1 MSGVLIKKEDGT
13 LEIFDAEKLRQSLLR
28 ANTSIISADS
38 IVKKIEENLKPETS
52 TNEIYREAFN
62 VLKQT
67 EKASALRYSIR
78 RSLIELGPSGFPFEK
93 FIEKVFQK
101 KGYKTMVGVTLDGN
115 CVEHEIDVIAL
126 SPKNELF
133 LTEVKFHNELY
144 LKSDTKVTLYI
155 KARFD
160 DLKDIEFNL
169 FGQKL
174 KPTRML
180 LVTNTKF
187 TDNAAKYAECAGL
200 DLISWDY
207 PQKGNL
213 HSLVYET
220 DTYPIS
226 ILESLS
232 GGEKN
237 NLISEGIITCDDLM
251 ASKQLQ
257 QFSPEIVS
265 EITAEVESINA
276 K

>member
-1 MSGVLIKKEDGT
+1 MTEILIKKEGGE
-13 LEIFDAEKLRQSLLR
+13 LEAFDSEKLRQSLLR
-28 ANTSIISADS
+28 SNTSIISADN
-38 IVKKIEENLKPETS
+38 IVKEIEENLKPET
-52 TNEIYREAFN
+52 TTHEIYHKAFDL
-62 VLKQT
+62 LKKN
-67 EKASALRYSIR
+67 ERMGALRYSIR
-78 RSLIELGPSGFPFEK
+78 RSIFGLGPNGFPFEK

-101 KGYKTMVGVTLDGN
+101 MGYQTKVGITLNGN
-115 CVEHEIDVIAL
+115 CVSHEIDVVAL
-126 SPKNELF
+126 SPKDELL
-133 LTEVKFHNELY
+133 LTEIKFHNELF

-160 DLKDIEFNL
+160 DLKDIEFDL
-169 FGQKL
+169 FSKKL
-174 KPTRML
+174 KPKRML

-187 TDNAAKYAECAGL
+187 TDNAVKYAECAGL
-200 DLISWDY
+200 NLISWDY

-232 GGEKN
+232 SGEKTH
-237 NLISEGIITCDDLM
+237 LISEGIITCDDLM
-251 ASKQLQ
+251 ASKQLH

-265 EITAEVESINA
+265 EITAEVASINA

>member
-1 MSGVLIKKEDGT
+1 MSEILIKKEDGE
-13 LEIFDAEKLRQSLLR
+13 LEVFDAEKLRQSLLR
-28 ANTSIISADS
+28 SNTSIILADS

-52 TNEIYREAFN
+52 THEIYREAFEI
-62 VLKQT
+62 LKQT

-78 RSLIELGPSGFPFEK
+78 RSLIGLGPSGFPFEK

-101 KGYKTMVGVTLDGN
+101 KGYQTEVGVTLDGH
-115 CVEHEIDVIAL
+115 CVSHEIDVMAL
-126 SPKNELF
+126 SPQNELF

-160 DLKDIEFNL
+160 DLKNVEFDF
-169 FGQKL
+169 FGKKL

-187 TDNAAKYAECAGL
+187 TDGAVKYAKCSGL

-220 DTYPIS
+220 DTYPIT

-232 GGEKN
+232 SGEKT
-237 NLISEGIITCDDLM
+237 NLISEGIITCDDLIV
-251 ASKQLQ
+251 SKQLQ

-265 EITAEVESINA
+265 EITTEVESINA

>member
-28 ANTSIISADS
+28 ANTSIISADG
-38 IVKKIEENLKPETS
+38 IVKKIEENLKPKTS

-62 VLKQT
+62 ILKQT

-101 KGYKTMVGVTLDGN
+101 KGYQTMVGVTLDGN

-187 TDNAAKYAECAGL
+187 TDTAAKYAECAGL

-207 PQKGNL
+207 PKKGNL

-232 GGEKN
+232 SGEKN

>member
-1 MSGVLIKKEDGT
+1 MAGVLIKKEDGA
-13 LEIFDAEKLRQSLLR
+13 LEAFDAEKLRQSLLR
-28 ANTSIISADS
+28 SSTSIISADS
-38 IVKKIEENLKPETS
+38 IVKEIEENLKPETS
-52 TNEIYREAFN
+52 THEIYREAFGL
-62 VLKQT
+62 LKQT
-67 EKASALRYSIR
+67 EKASAMRYSIR
-78 RSLIELGPSGFPFEK
+78 RSLIGLGPSGFPFEK

-101 KGYKTMVGVTLDGN
+101 KGYQTKVGVTLDGN
-115 CVEHEIDVIAL
+115 CVEHEIDVVAL

-160 DLKDIEFNL
+160 DLKDLEFNL

-187 TDNAAKYAECAGL
+187 TDNAVKYAECAGL

-232 GGEKN
+232 SGEKIH
-237 NLISEGIITCDDLM
+237 LISEGIITCDDLM
-251 ASKQLQ
+251 ASKQLH

-265 EITAEVESINA
+265 EITDEINSINT

>member
-1 MSGVLIKKEDGT
+1 MAEVLVKKENGE

-28 ANTSIISADS
+28 SNTSIISADS
-38 IVKKIEENLKPETS
+38 IVKKIEENLKPET
-52 TNEIYREAFN
+52 TTHEIYREAFEL
-62 VLKQT
+62 LKQT

-78 RSLIELGPSGFPFEK
+78 RSLIGLGPSGFPFEK

-101 KGYKTMVGVTLDGN
+101 KGYRTEINITLDGH
-115 CVEHEIDVIAL
+115 CVSHEIDVITL

-144 LKSDTKVTLYI
+144 LKSDTKVALYI

-160 DLKDIEFNL
+160 DLKNIKFNL
-169 FGQKL
+169 FGKKL
-174 KPTRML
+174 KPARML

-187 TDNAAKYAECAGL
+187 TDNAVKYAECAGL

-207 PQKGNL
+207 PLKGNL

-232 GGEKN
+232 SGEKTH
-237 NLISEGIITCDDLM
+237 LISEGIITCDDLIS
-251 ASKQLQ
+251 SKQLQ
-257 QFSPEIVS
+257 QFSPEIIS
-265 EITAEVESINA
+265 EIMAEIESINA

>member
-1 MSGVLIKKEDGT
+1 MSEILIKKEDGK
-13 LEIFDAEKLRQSLLR
+13 LEAFDAAKLRQSLMR
-28 ANTSIISADS
+28 SNTSIISADS
-38 IVKKIEENLKPETS
+38 IVKEIEESLQPETS
-52 TNEIYREAFN
+52 THEIYRHAFN
-62 VLKQT
+62 LLKKS

-78 RSLIELGPSGFPFEK
+78 RSLIGLGPSGFPFEK
-93 FIEKVFQK
+93 FIEKVFRK
-101 KGYKTMVGVTLDGN
+101 KGYQTKVGVTLQGH
-115 CVEHEIDVIAL
+115 CVEHEIDVVAV

-160 DLKDIEFNL
+160 DLKEIEFDF
-169 FGQKL
+169 FGKRL

-187 TDNAAKYAECAGL
+187 TNNAIKYAECVGL

-220 DTYPIS
+220 DTYPIT
-226 ILESLS
+226 ILESLT
-232 GGEKN
+232 GGEKMRF
-237 NLISEGIITCDDLM
+237 ISEGIITCDDLIY
-251 ASKQLQ
+251 SKQIEH
-257 QFSPEIVS
+257 FSGHKFAQIK
-265 EITAEVESINA
+265 AEVESINT

>member
-1 MSGVLIKKEDGT
+1 MADVLVEKENGE
-13 LEIFDAEKLRQSLLR
+13 LEVFNAEKLRQSLLR
-28 ANTSIISADS
+28 SNTSIISADS
-38 IVKKIEENLKPETS
+38 IVKKIEEKLTPEIS
-52 TNEIYREAFN
+52 THEIYREAFEL
-62 VLKQT
+62 LKRT

-78 RSLIELGPSGFPFEK
+78 RSLIGLGPSGFPFEK
-93 FIEKVFQK
+93 FMKKVFEK
-101 KGYKTMVGVTLDGN
+101 KGYQAETGVTLDGK
-115 CVEHEIDVIAL
+115 CVEHEIDVVAL

-160 DLKDIEFNL
+160 DLKDLEFNL

-174 KPTRML
+174 KPSRML

-187 TDNAAKYAECAGL
+187 TDNAVKYAECAGL

-213 HSLVYET
+213 HSLAYET
-220 DTYPIS
+220 DTYPIT

-232 GGEKN
+232 HTEKIH
-237 NLISEGIITCDDLM
+237 LISEGIITCDDLIS
-251 ASKQLQ
+251 SKQLH

-265 EITAEVESINA
+265 EITAEVQMINA

>member
-1 MSGVLIKKEDGT
+1 MAGILIKKEDGA
-13 LEIFDAEKLRQSLLR
+13 LEAFDAEKLRQSLLR
-28 ANTSIISADS
+28 SNTSIISADS
-38 IVKKIEENLKPETS
+38 IVKKIEEKLTPEIS
-52 TNEIYREAFN
+52 THEIYREAFEL
-62 VLKQT
+62 LKRT

-78 RSLIELGPSGFPFEK
+78 RSLIGLGPSGFPFEK

-115 CVEHEIDVIAL
+115 CVEHEIDVVAL

-144 LKSDTKVTLYI
+144 LKSDTKVALYI

-160 DLKDIEFNL
+160 DLKDLEFNL
-169 FGQKL
+169 FSQKL

-187 TDNAAKYAECAGL
+187 TDNAVKYAECAGL

-232 GGEKN
+232 SGEKIH
-237 NLISEGIITCDDLM
+237 LILEGIITCDDLM
-251 ASKQLQ
+251 ASKQLH

>member
-1 MSGVLIKKEDGT
+1 MAEVLIKKEDGA
-13 LEIFDAEKLRQSLLR
+13 LEAFDVEKLRQSLLR
-28 ANTSIISADS
+28 SSTSIISADG

-52 TNEIYREAFN
+52 THEIYREAFEL
-62 VLKQT
+62 LKKT

-78 RSLIELGPSGFPFEK
+78 RSLIGLGPSGFPFEK

-101 KGYKTMVGVTLDGN
+101 KGYQTQVGVTLDGN
-115 CVEHEIDVIAL
+115 CVEHEIDVVAL

-144 LKSDTKVTLYI
+144 LKSDTKVALYI

-160 DLKDIEFNL
+160 DLKDIGFNL

-187 TDNAAKYAECAGL
+187 TDNAVKYAECAGL

-232 GGEKN
+232 SGEKIH
-237 NLISEGIITCDDLM
+237 LISEGIITCDDLV
-251 ASKQLQ
+251 ASKQLH

-265 EITAEVESINA
+265 EITAEINSINS

>member
-1 MSGVLIKKEDGT
+1 MADILIKKENGE
-13 LEIFDAEKLRQSLLR
+13 LEVFDAEKLRQSLLR
-28 ANTSIISADS
+28 SNTSIISADS
-38 IVKKIEENLKPETS
+38 IIKEIEENLKPETS
-52 TNEIYREAFN
+52 THEIYYKAFN
-62 VLKQT
+62 LLKKS

-78 RSLIELGPSGFPFEK
+78 RSLMDLGPSGFPFEK
-93 FIEKVFQK
+93 FIEKVWQK
-101 KGYKTMVGVTLDGN
+101 KGYQTAVGVTLDGN
-115 CVEHEIDVIAL
+115 CVSHEIDVIAL

-133 LTEVKFHNELY
+133 LTEIKFHNELY
-144 LKSDTKVTLYI
+144 LKSDTKIALYI

-160 DLKDIEFNL
+160 DLKNIKFAL
-169 FGQKL
+169 FGKKL

-187 TDNAAKYAECAGL
+187 TNNAIKYAECSGL

-232 GGEKN
+232 SGEKI
-237 NLISEGIITCDDLM
+237 NLISEGIITCDDLI
-251 ASKQLQ
+251 ASRQLQ

-265 EITAEVESINA
+265 EIKAEVEIINA